1 MFNIFVDR
9 HTAFASKP
17 APTLISS
24 DHEILRPKKK
34 RRLPGSAF
42 INPLFFFLSFH
53 HIPQCFQFCLA
64 E

>member
-1 MFNIFVDR
+1 MTLILQ
-9 HTAFASKP
+9 
-17 APTLISS
+17 APTFATGI
-24 DHEILRPKKK
+24 KK

-53 HIPQCFQFCLA
+53 HIPQCFQFRLA